1 MPSRPDITT
10 VSERYL
16 DHRRLRLRPRTMRRY
31 EENIRLFQ
39 RFLTATEGRPP
50 WSVTLLSKP
59 LLEDYYAGLQVP
71 ENGLHGRRRSPD
83 TARKIVEVAQ
93 LMWRWADESDR
104 WPDQVPRPRR
114 IDMVRAPPRP
124 VRAPTWAEMDRCI
137 RWARGWK
144 RCSLVVLRYTGIR
157 IGEAVQ
163 LEWRDVDLRNAELV
177 LGPEITKGGR
187 GRVVPLSKHLIRELR
202 SWPRP
207 GSLLV
212 PYRGKRQSPWR
223 NALASDAAACW
234 EAARVSE
241 AVWRRAPHHAFR
253 RGFKS
258 NMLRAGAATDAVD
271 YLQGHVI
278 GGARGRYI
286 DPLVA
291 FDLEA
296 AVALIPRIQ
305 LK

>member
-1 MPSRPDITT
+1 
-10 VSERYL
+10 
-16 DHRRLRLRPRTMRRY
+16 MRRY

-39 RFLTATEGRPP
+39 RFLTATWGEPP
-50 WSVTLLSKP
+50 WPVSDFSKP
-59 LLEDYYAGLQVP
+59 LLEDYYTWLQVP
-71 ENGLHGRRRSPD
+71 ENGLHGKQRSRD

-114 IDMVRAPPRP
+114 IDMVRSAPQP

-137 RWARGWK
+137 SWARGWK
-144 RCSLVVLRYTGIR
+144 RCALVVLRYTGIR

-163 LEWRDVDLRNAELV
+163 LEWRDVDLRNSEL
-177 LGPEITKGGR
+177 LLRPEITKGGR
-187 GRVVPLSKHLIRELR
+187 GRVVPLSKHLVKELR
-202 SWPRP
+202 NWPRP

-212 PYRGKRQSPWR
+212 PYTGKRKSPWR
-223 NALASDAAACW
+223 NALAVDAAACW
-234 EAARVSE
+234 EAAGVSK

-258 NMLRAGAATDAVD
+258 NMLRVGAPTDAVD

-278 GGARGRYI
+278 AGARGRYI

-296 AVALIPRIQ
+296 TVALVPRI
-305 LK
+305 KPSARSSRCARRG